1 MSRQRPRSDRL
12 LAAGTA
18 AMLVIA
24 SCGGP
29 IESARETVGRP
40 PGASPGTTA
49 PATGVPSTGPF
60 VAMAYPPDGPAPC
73 EQPASGSADHG
84 PYEGTI
90 RRISASDPL
99 TVVFELCDT
108 DVAFLSKIAAPAL
121 AINDTAWLQT
131 RIDPTSDGQ
140 RILSEVN
147 GTGPFRLGSWDG
159 GSEIALTRF
168 DGYWGAAAK
177 TGAVVFVA
185 ESDAGS
191 RLSKLREGS
200 VDGIDFV
207 VPGDI
212 AGVQENPELTLSPRQ
227 GLNVAYIGFNNRFAP
242 FDNETVRQAIGI
254 GIDRSAIVSAA
265 FPPGTDVASHFLP
278 CAIPFGCDGAAS
290 PEPDPAAGRD
300 LLAGVGFADGFPTM
314 ISYSDE
320 ARDYLPDPGATA
332 TALQTQLR
340 ENLGIVATL
349 RAMPFDELTVA
360 ADSGK
365 LDGIYLLGSR
375 TRYPDAS
382 VLLERH
388 FGPSSTLQFGQRF
401 DDIGQALAQGRSSA
415 DPAIRSK
422 AYGRTNDLIRRH
434 VPMVPLA
441 HVGSAAAFRTDVLGA
456 HASATATER
465 FATVTPG
472 DRTQF
477 VYMQH
482 ERPAGLY
489 CADETSEVALRVC
502 AQVSESLYRHDI
514 PEPALT
520 PALAEACVPDEDL
533 ITWTCA
539 IRPGVAFH
547 DGSALDANDVVL
559 SYAVQWDADHP
570 LHRGREGMFQAFRD
584 RFGGFLNPPPAS
596 P

>member
-1 MSRQRPRSDRL
+1 MSRERSRAARL

-18 AMLVIA
+18 AMLISA

-29 IESARETVGRP
+29 TESPRETARRP
-40 PGASPGTTA
+40 ADTSPDATA
-49 PATGVPSTGPF
+49 PATAAPSTGPF
-60 VAMAYPPDGPAPC
+60 VAMAYPPSGPAPC
-73 EQPASGSADHG
+73 EQPASESADHG
-84 PYEGTI
+84 PYEGAI
-90 RRISASDPL
+90 RRISASDPA
-99 TVVFELCDT
+99 TVVFELCDS
-108 DVAFLSKIAAPAL
+108 DVAFLSKIASPSL

-131 RIDPTSDGQ
+131 RIDPTRESQ
-140 RILSEVN
+140 RILTEVN
-147 GTGPFRLGSWDG
+147 GTGPFRLEPWAGDSD
-159 GSEIALTRF
+159 IALTRF
-168 DGYWGAAAK
+168 DDYWGNQAK

-191 RLSKLREGS
+191 RLDKLGEGS
-200 VDGIDFV
+200 VDGVDLL
-207 VPGDI
+207 VPADI
-212 AGVQENPELTLSPRQ
+212 VAVQENPELTLFPRQ

-265 FPPGTDVASHFLP
+265 FPPGTEVASHFVP
-278 CAIPFGCDGAAS
+278 CAIPFGCDGAAW

-300 LLAGVGFADGFPTM
+300 LLAGVGFADGFPTT

-340 ENLGIVATL
+340 ENLGIEATL
-349 RAMPFDELTVA
+349 RAMPFYELTVA

-375 TRYPDAS
+375 TRYPDPS
-382 VLLERH
+382 ELLERH
-388 FGPSSTLQFGQRF
+388 FGRSSTVQFGKRF
-401 DDIGQALAQGRSSA
+401 DDIGQALSQGRSSA
-415 DPAIRSK
+415 DPAVRGK

-465 FATVTPG
+465 FATVSPG